1 MLKIYTSYFYM
12 VRFMK
17 PYMIPLSTA
26 KFDPAWFHKELGH
39 KYQWKDKNGVWNGLR
54 ASEFAPGEVCE
65 GLCSGQTECLTHNP
79 NSCLFLRAYRYQLD
93 QLDYNN
99 IIQRCENIANQ
110 IKKTEGFPDEPI
122 IMLLVHEAPNNT
134 CSERKVIQDWF
145 ASHGKQVKE
154 WNRDET

>member
-1 MLKIYTSYFYM
+1 MKIYISYFYM

-26 KFDPAWFHKELGH
+26 KFAPQWFHQGKGAQF
-39 KYQWKDKNGVWNGLR
+39 QWKDKNGVWNGLR
-54 ASEFAPGEVCE
+54 APDFAPGPICE
-65 GLCSGQTECLTHNP
+65 GLCSGQSECLTHDP

-99 IIQRCENIANQ
+99 ILQRCEKIANQ
-110 IKKTEGFPDEPI
+110 IKSYENFQEEPI
-122 IMLLVHEAPNNT
+122 IILLVHEAPNNP

-145 ASHGKQVKE
+145 ASHGTTVKE
-154 WNRDET
+154 WSKNDR